1 MLLFDIGAN
10 KGDATV
16 SGLKKGYKVIA
27 LEPAPRVYAELVKQ
41 FIYHPLVTPLR
52 FAVSNSND
60 DLVEFYECVED
71 GLSTLNKDWFRATVR
86 W

>member
-27 LEPAPRVYAELVKQ
+27 LEPAPRVYA
-41 FIYHPLVTPLR
+41 
-52 FAVSNSND
+52 
-60 DLVEFYECVED
+60 
-71 GLSTLNKDWFRATVR
+71 
-86 W
+86 